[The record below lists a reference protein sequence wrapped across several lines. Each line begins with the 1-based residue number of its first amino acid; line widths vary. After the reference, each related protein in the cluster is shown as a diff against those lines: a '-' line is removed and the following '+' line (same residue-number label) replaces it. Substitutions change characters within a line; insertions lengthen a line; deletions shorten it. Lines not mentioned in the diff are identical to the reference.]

1 MAIIKNRQKKRY
13 GWLVFFAL
21 VNWVS
26 IGLVIWKV
34 DPETIRDFIIPG
46 SYLPMTLLMMG
57 GIFWL
62 LSILLMS
69 SSTALRWALGI
80 TVFLE
85 LRVLGLGSILNGI
98 LIVGLLISLEIYL
111 MKSKGKKMDLPLRVP
126 AARMR
131 EDDNTLGLM

>member
-1 MAIIKNRQKKRY
+1 
-13 GWLVFFAL
+13 
-21 VNWVS
+21 
-26 IGLVIWKV
+26 
-34 DPETIRDFIIPG
+34 
-46 SYLPMTLLMMG
+46 
-57 GIFWL
+57 
-62 LSILLMS
+62 MS